1 MKQKIFI
8 AAISLLTL
16 VLVTGCD
23 MLGDFGDTNVNPAT
37 TFSPPTSAL
46 LTNVLSN
53 IGKYSDSYP
62 DFENRAA
69 LYCQYFSE
77 TYATDNSCYA
87 FNARS
92 PMGLYSSELAD
103 LQKIIEINNNNETKD
118 KAAEDGANDNQI
130 AIARILKAF
139 IYWTITDRWGDIP
152 YSDALKGDPN
162 VHYDRQED
170 IYIDLINELTESIDQ
185 FTTGNPVKGDFVYNG
200 DIVKWKRFANSL
212 RMLMSLR
219 LSNRFPLPTDFAAV
233 QFNAALESSA
243 GSIESN
249 DDNFLLNFKGEHFK
263 NPYFNL
269 YDAGAY
275 AGESE
280 TITDLL
286 QFLNNDQRQTVFG
299 ADASGE
305 ASTLGV
311 PYGLIPSYILQ
322 WCIENPTWCRIFHP
336 DFREPTDPVYIITA
350 SQIYLARAEA
360 ADKGWTAETPNTA
373 ILYRE
378 GITQSYLQWGLDAP
392 DDTYFNNAN
401 VALPEPPGTGANLE
415 QIATQQYI
423 SFYPDGTQGWSN
435 WRRTNYP
442 VLYPAPDAVN
452 SPKVIPRRYM
462 YGSSDYELTKE
473 GVEEAVARMP
483 GGDRMDSRVWWD
495 MEE

>member
-1 MKQKIFI
+1 MKLEIHITAIFML
-8 AAISLLTL
+8 AIPLAS
-16 VLVTGCD
+16 GCD
-23 MLGDFGDTNVNPAT
+23 MLGDFGDTNVDPAAIV
-37 TFSPPTSAL
+37 SPPTSAL
-46 LTNVLSN
+46 LTNALSG

-62 DFENRAA
+62 DYENGSA

-77 TYATDNSCYA
+77 TYTTNNSRYVPNEISSME
-87 FNARS
+87 F
-92 PMGLYSSELAD
+92 YSGELND
-103 LQKIIEINNNNETKD
+103 LQNIIIINSNEDTKEQVD
-118 KAAEDGANDNQI
+118 EEGANDNQI
-130 AIARILKAF
+130 AIARILKAY

-152 YSDALKGDPN
+152 YNDALKGDPN

-170 IYIDLINELTESIDQ
+170 IYMDLINELTESIAQ

-200 DIVKWKRFANSL
+200 DIVKWKKFANSL

-219 LSNRFPLPTDFAAV
+219 LSKRFPSPSDYAAL
-233 QFNAALESSA
+233 QFNAALESNA

-249 DDNFLLNFKGEHFK
+249 DDNFQLNFEGGHFK
-263 NPYFNL
+263 NPYFDM
-269 YDAGAY
+269 YDAGEY
-275 AGESE
+275 TGESE

-299 ADASGE
+299 SDASGA

-311 PYGLIPSYILQ
+311 PYGLNPADIKQ
-322 WCIENPTWCRIFHP
+322 WCSDNPTWCRIFQP

-360 ADKGWTAETPNTA
+360 ADRGWTAETPNTA
-373 ILYRE
+373 FLYQE
-378 GITQSYLQWGLDAP
+378 GITQSFLQWGLAAP
-392 DDTYFNNAN
+392 DATYFSSIN

-415 QIATQQYI
+415 QIAIQQYI

-462 YGSSDYELTKE
+462 YGSNDYELTKE

-495 MEE
+495 REE